1 MESTDV
7 INEIRG
13 ILPRNSIG
21 KYDLLTIFTHK
32 TVFDKIVKVLSLD
45 FQNKVDY
52 VAAPEA
58 IGWILGTAIAKEL
71 GVGFIGVRKGDKLP
85 YAKEEIISTHFTD
98 LPPIYG
104 PGAMLVN
111 SDSRQRSEPRF
122 EGRAAARRGSNAA

>member
-98 LPPIYG
+98 YSG
-104 PGAMLVN
+104 QDK
-111 SDSRQRSEPRF
+111 SF
-122 EGRAAARRGSNAA
+122 EISKSSIVRNKRVLMVLLQSFK

>member
-71 GVGFIGVRKGDKLP
+71 GVGFIGVRKV
-85 YAKEEIISTHFTD
+85 ISCHTQRRDYFDTFYR
-98 LPPIYG
+98 LFR
-104 PGAMLVN
+104 
-111 SDSRQRSEPRF
+111 SR
-122 EGRAAARRGSNAA
+122 

>member
-85 YAKEEIISTHFTD
+85 YAKEEIISTHFPKSKNHRGNNTK
-98 LPPIYG
+98 YG
-104 PGAMLVN
+104 GSETEWIIN
-111 SDSRQRSEPRF
+111 SF
-122 EGRAAARRGSNAA
+122 GILF